1 MINKLRAN
9 YHLSNVLIRILFV
22 LAYTLY
28 SWQSML
34 AVATL
39 MLGQMTGQ
47 QITGQYGLWVAL
59 MASMLLGALIMLLV
73 PVISNVFL
81 NYSHFHSVPRAEFS
95 LFTMLFFSLYFLI
108 CGLLKLINLF
118 TPLLLVWG
126 EILFPV
132 LVSLGCI
139 IWFYSVTAKLY
150 FNNQTKPYYFRSL
163 AITYVILI
171 VIAEVLL

>member
-1 MINKLRAN
+1 MFSKLRAN
-9 YHLSNVLIRILFV
+9 YHLSNVLIRIAFV

-28 SWQSML
+28 SWQSSL
-34 AVATL
+34 AVTTL
-39 MLGQMTGQ
+39 MLGQATGQ
-47 QITGQYGLWVAL
+47 QVSGYYNLVIAL
-59 MASMLLGALIMLLV
+59 ASSMILGAIIMFLV
-73 PVISNVFL
+73 PIVTGVFL
-81 NYSHFHSVPRAEFS
+81 NYSRFYTVPRAEYALLS
-95 LFTMLFFSLYFLI
+95 HLFFTIYFAI
-108 CGLLKLINLF
+108 CGVLKLINLF

-163 AITYVILI
+163 VIAYVILI
-171 VIAEVLL
+171 VVAEVLL

>member
-28 SWQSML
+28 SWQTSL
-34 AVATL
+34 SVTTL
-39 MLGQMTGQ
+39 MLGQQMTGN
-47 QITGQYGLWVAL
+47 YNLVVAL
-59 MASMLLGALIMLLV
+59 LTSMILGTVIMFLV
-73 PVISNVFL
+73 PIVTNVFL
-81 NYSHFHSVPRAEFS
+81 NYSRFYTVPRAEFA
-95 LFTMLFFSLYFLI
+95 LLAHLFFTIYFAI
-108 CGLLKLINLF
+108 CGVLKLINLF

-139 IWFYSVTAKLY
+139 IWFYSVTTKLY

-163 AITYVILI
+163 TIAYIILI
-171 VIAEVLL
+171 VVAEVLL